1 MRKKRVY
8 KKFHQPDV
16 VHGRVELGRFINY
29 VMKDGK
35 KSTAEKLVYS
45 AFDKIKE
52 TTKEEPMVVFER
64 ALENVMPLLEVASKR
79 VGGANYQVP
88 REVRPE
94 RRFVLALRWIIGA
107 ARAKKGKGMA
117 DKLADEIIAA
127 SKNEGNAIKKKLDMH
142 RMAEANR
149 AFAHFATIKKIYIVC
164 PDSIRSKKLATSAS
178 SRTSMPARPPFPNA
192 CFFIPAFRTRSA
204 KCTRATR

>member
-35 KSTAEKLVYS
+35 KSTAEKLVYT
-45 AFDKIKE
+45 AFDKIKAA
-52 TTKEEPMVVFER
+52 TKEEPMVVFER

-117 DKLADEIIAA
+117 DKLAEEIIAA
-127 SKNEGNAIKKKLDMH
+127 SKNEGSAIKKKLDMH

-149 AFAHFATIKKIYIVC
+149 AFAHFA
-164 PDSIRSKKLATSAS
+164 R
-178 SRTSMPARPPFPNA
+178 
-192 CFFIPAFRTRSA
+192 
-204 KCTRATR
+204 

>member
-1 MRKKRVY
+1 MAPSARRQNNMRKKRVY
-8 KKFHQPDV
+8 KKYHTPDV

-35 KSTAEKLVYS
+35 KSTAEKLVYT
-45 AFDKIKE
+45 AFDKVKE
-52 TTKEEPMVVFER
+52 ITKEDPLVVFDR
-64 ALENVMPLLEVASKR
+64 AMENVMPLLEVASKR

-117 DKLADEIIAA
+117 DKLAEEIIAA

-149 AFAHFATIKKIYIVC
+149 AFAHFA
-164 PDSIRSKKLATSAS
+164 R
-178 SRTSMPARPPFPNA
+178 
-192 CFFIPAFRTRSA
+192 
-204 KCTRATR
+204 

>member
-1 MRKKRVY
+1 MRKKRIY

-16 VHGRVELGRFINY
+16 VFGRVELGRFINY

-35 KSTAEKLVYS
+35 KSTAEKLVYT

-52 TTKEEPMVVFER
+52 VTKEEPMVVFER

-117 DKLADEIIAA
+117 DKLAEEIIAA

-149 AFAHFATIKKIYIVC
+149 AFAHFA
-164 PDSIRSKKLATSAS
+164 R
-178 SRTSMPARPPFPNA
+178 
-192 CFFIPAFRTRSA
+192 
-204 KCTRATR
+204 

>member
-8 KKFHQPDV
+8 KKYYQPDV
-16 VHGRVELGRFINY
+16 THGRVELGRFINY

-35 KSTAEKLVYS
+35 KATAERLVYG
-45 AFDKIKE
+45 ALEQVKA
-52 TTKEEPMVVFER
+52 TTKQDPLVVFEK
-64 ALENVMPLLEVASKR
+64 AIENASPMLEVASKR

-94 RRFVLALRWIIGA
+94 RRFILAIRWIIGA
-107 ARAKKGKGMA
+107 ARSKKGKPMA
-117 DKLADEIIAA
+117 EKLAEEIIAA

-149 AFAHFATIKKIYIVC
+149 AFAHFA
-164 PDSIRSKKLATSAS
+164 R
-178 SRTSMPARPPFPNA
+178 
-192 CFFIPAFRTRSA
+192 
-204 KCTRATR
+204 